1 MGKRI
6 DREKEDYRQYDQAFI
21 SAAAR
26 MRATTANITRRLTLT
41 PTSGWISAYLAK
53 RSRPVNS
60 VRYTAISRR
69 SEKR

>member
-6 DREKEDYRQYDQAFI
+6 DREKKTIGNMIRLYQRRCPD
-21 SAAAR
+21 AR
-26 MRATTANITRRLTLT
+26 NDGEHYRRLTLT
-41 PTSGWISAYLAK
+41 PTSGWISAYLVK